1 MNPASPT
8 RKSLNTDHS
17 TLAPSKINPK
27 SSPPPVQQPMKQP
40 PIPYNPQRVS
50 QARDVLIP
58 LTQADMWAFSNPSN
72 SLRRAMALRG
82 SSQNEQDD
90 GSYSPS
96 QPQAA
101 SSRPYP
107 PPRTHSQ
114 NQMDLDHTRKR
125 KRDEEEH
132 PVHRS
137 PRRPRDTDNMMV
149 AHHYNARP
157 EVGRHARRESPIFG
171 LKAFNNWV
179 KSVLIQKMTPE
190 PLSKSPWRAKTPRS
204 TILSG
209 RVLDIGCGKGGDLQ
223 KWQKAR
229 IKEYVALDVAS
240 VSVNQARERWRDL
253 KGDTFEAT
261 FAQLDC
267 YTFPI
272 SREIP
277 GPKLE
282 ALFDVVTMQF
292 CMHYAFETED
302 KVRTMLDNV
311 SRYLRVGGR
320 FVGTIPNSDILFSS
334 LSEARETDP
343 DTLTFGNS
351 VYRIRFDDIRGP
363 LYGHRYMFY
372 LQDAVE
378 DVPEYVVYWDKFVSL
393 TKEYGLS
400 LVYKKEFHEI
410 FQEEQGDPEFS
421 TLLKKMKVVDDRN
434 ESAMDEDQ
442 WDAANI
448 YLAFAFEK
456 TSNDVTR

>member
-1 MNPASPT
+1 LLMNPASPT
-8 RKSLNTDHS
+8 RKSANTDHS
-17 TLAPSKINPK
+17 TLGPSKINPK
-27 SSPPPVQQPMKQP
+27 SSPPPLQQPMKQP
-40 PIPYNPQRVS
+40 PIPYNPQRIS

-58 LTQADMWAFSNPSN
+58 LTQADIWTFSNPSN
-72 SLRRAMALRG
+72 SLRRALASR
-82 SSQNEQDD
+82 SSAQNEQDD

-101 SSRPYP
+101 SSRLYP

-179 KSVLIQKMTPE
+179 KSVLFQKMTPE
-190 PLSKSPWRAKTPRS
+190 PLSRSPWRAKSMRS
-204 TILSG
+204 
-209 RVLDIGCGKGGDLQ
+209 GGDLQ

-253 KGDTFEAT
+253 KGDSFEAT

-267 YTFPI
+267 YTDPCLTSSPCSSVCTMH
-272 SREIP
+272 SRRRT
-277 GPKLE
+277 KF
-282 ALFDVVTMQF
+282 ALCLTTSQGI
-292 CMHYAFETED
+292 YELAED
-302 KVRTMLDNV
+302 SWELSLIAT
-311 SRYLRVGGR
+311 
-320 FVGTIPNSDILFSS
+320 SS

-343 DTLTFGNS
+343 DTLTFGNT
-351 VYRIRFDDIRGP
+351 VYSIRFDDVQGP

-372 LQDAVE
+372 LRDAVE
-378 DVPEYVVYWDKFVSL
+378 DVPEYVVYWNEFESL

-410 FQEEQGDPEFS
+410 FQEEQEDPEFS
-421 TLLKKMKVVDDRN
+421 TLLKKMKVVDDKN

-442 WDAANI
+442 WDAA
-448 YLAFAFEK
+448 
-456 TSNDVTR
+456 